1 MMMSGMIS
9 SNIDALTF
17 DRKKINTLLDSVSKS
32 YTSAYAHL
40 TKMEDEVKKRHAD
53 LYLRFKTDT
62 VKRSAEEIKAHII
75 ADPIMEKSMKELSDA
90 KTKHLHWKV
99 EWDKL
104 KTKIMLLQSELR
116 QNIEFNS
123 LSTKY
128 E

>member
-1 MMMSGMIS
+1 MSGTIS

-17 DRKKINTLLDSVSKS
+17 DRKKINALLDSVSKS

-40 TKMEDEVKKRHAD
+40 TEMEDEVKKRHAD
-53 LYLRFKTDT
+53 LYVRFKTDA

-75 ADPIMEKSMKELSDA
+75 TDPEMQNNMRELSDA

-99 EWDKL
+99 EWEKL

-123 LSTKY
+123 LSGKY

>member
-1 MMMSGMIS
+1 MSGTIS

-17 DRKKINTLLDSVSKS
+17 DRKKINALLDSVSKS

>member
-1 MMMSGMIS
+1 MSGMIS

>member
-1 MMMSGMIS
+1 MIS